1 MVMMGLWIK
10 GDQKSRD
17 TAMTFH
23 NKLLSAIKAQKVWI
37 IPVEVHLGSLILPFN
52 SPNGMSRNRRHV

>member
-1 MVMMGLWIK
+1 MAEEPCVLLQSMVMMGLWIK

-23 NKLLSAIKAQKVWI
+23 NKLFSAIEAQKV
-37 IPVEVHLGSLILPFN
+37 
-52 SPNGMSRNRRHV
+52 

>member
-23 NKLLSAIKAQKVWI
+23 TKLVSAIEAQKVRYLSANSNYNLLKF
-37 IPVEVHLGSLILPFN
+37 PRN